1 LLRRCASRNDGPL
14 AVIASRAKQS
24 RYRERAVRMP
34 AFWPTRSPTGEV
46 AKVGFGSIVAVWERR
61 GERRLLAG
69 TEEKIHLSRQ
79 IVSLLWQS
87 RPSRARPRAPPLA
100 RTCRS
105 AMSPIGVRRGK
116 ADAEQT
122 VLNSRPV
129 RRPHGTRA
137 HQPERRWGPPDRY
150 RALSGLAVGCA
161 GLMTGYVH
169 RGESRIAQ
177 LSR

>member
-1 LLRRCASRNDGPL
+1 VRLLRRCASRNDGPL

-116 ADAEQT
+116 ADAEQPCST
-122 VLNSRPV
+122 AVLFEDLTGQGHTSRSV
-129 RRPHGTRA
+129 G
-137 HQPERRWGPPDRY
+137 GDRLT
-150 RALSGLAVGCA
+150 AIVPLAD
-161 GLMTGYVH
+161 
-169 RGESRIAQ
+169 
-177 LSR
+177 